1 MLKELKH
8 SPVQQADA
16 KFELACPSCGKNR
29 QFKSKG
35 ALQNALTKETN
46 CYSCR
51 TIANNQKRKGTKV
64 KENNPAWKGYKDI
77 PGKIFSK
84 LKRGAKHRNL
94 CFEITIEDIQ
104 EQFEKQ
110 NKSCAFSGISLIF
123 GHTASVDRID
133 SREGYTKDNIQIVHK
148 QLNMIK
154 RDTPNDEFINWCI
167 LVARYSLEEK

>member
-1 MLKELKH
+1 MLKEPKPSL
-8 SPVQQADA
+8 VQQAGV
-16 KFELACPSCGKNR
+16 KFNLACPSCGKDR
-29 QFKSKG
+29 EYVKKESFERAASLKS
-35 ALQNALTKETN
+35 T

-51 TIANNQKRKGTKV
+51 TIRNNQKRKGTKQ
-64 KENNPAWKGYKDI
+64 KENNPAWKGYKDV
-77 PGKIFSK
+77 PGKTFSK
-84 LKRGAKHRNL
+84 LKRDAERRNL

-110 NKSCAFSGISLIF
+110 HKTCAFSGVTLIF

-154 RDTPNDEFINWCI
+154 RDTPNEEFISWCV
-167 LVARYSLEEK
+167 LVARHSGV

>member
-1 MLKELKH
+1 MSKELKH
-8 SPVQQADA
+8 SLAQQAAA
-16 KFELACPSCGKNR
+16 KFELACPDCGKNR
-29 QFKSKG
+29 KFKAKG
-35 ALQNALTKETN
+35 ALQNAINKQTT

-51 TIANNQKRKGTKV
+51 TVANNQKRKGTKE

-77 PGKIFSK
+77 PGKVFSR
-84 LKRGAKHRNL
+84 LKHGAKQRGL

-104 EQFEKQ
+104 EVFELQ
-110 NKSCAFSGISLIF
+110 NKTCAFSGIPLLF

-154 RDTPNDEFINWCI
+154 RDTPNELFIEWCC
-167 LVARYSLEEK
+167 LVARHSGV